1 MTITPVILS
10 GGSGTRMWPLS
21 RSGYPKQFLA
31 LHGEDTLLQKTVRRL
46 DDVTGIAAPLVLTN
60 DEQRFLVAEQLRQ
73 IGKTPACI
81 VLEPV
86 GRNTGP
92 AIAAAAFVA
101 LADDPEAVL
110 LVLPADHLIEH
121 AVAFREMVERAVPH
135 ARAGKL
141 VTFGIK
147 PTEAHTGYGY
157 IRCGAPQA
165 EDSGAYEVV
174 DFIEKPDLASA
185 HALVADG
192 GYYWNSGMFLF
203 RADVYLREV
212 ERFAPSVLE
221 QVRDAVGRACRDLD
235 FLRLDHD
242 AFAASPSDSIDY
254 MVMEKTSDAIVV
266 AADCLGW
273 SDIGTWDAL
282 AAVSARD
289 ESGNTFKG
297 DVVARDTKNTFV
309 RSEHR
314 MVAVLGVDD
323 LVVVE
328 TADAVLVAHKSR
340 TQDVKKIVEQL
351 SVDGRVEGDTH
362 RKVMRP
368 WGSYEG
374 IDYGERFQV
383 KRIIVNPGA
392 SLSLQMHY
400 HRAEHWIVVRGT
412 ARVVNGET
420 TSLLSENQ
428 STYIP
433 LGTLHR
439 LENPGKVPLEMI
451 EVQSGSYL
459 GEDDIVRF
467 DDKYGR
473 TESR

>member
-1 MTITPVILS
+1 
-10 GGSGTRMWPLS
+10 MWPLS

-46 DDVTGIAAPLVLTN
+46 DDVTGVAAPLVLTN

-328 TADAVLVAHKSR
+328 TADAVLVAHKSC

>member
-1 MTITPVILS
+1 
-10 GGSGTRMWPLS
+10 MWPLS

-328 TADAVLVAHKSR
+328 TADAVLVAHKSC